1 MFGLVADVER
11 YPEFVPLCRAMRVL
25 RRATTD
31 DREVVVAQMTVA
43 YKLRRSTALTALPRG
58 RPKSASRGEFCRVI
72 FDKMQGGPAQ
82 FIAESHCA
90 VESWKNLSLK
100 QRAGRS

>member
-1 MFGLVADVER
+1 V
-11 YPEFVPLCRAMRVL
+11 
-25 RRATTD
+25 
-31 DREVVVAQMTVA
+31 
-43 YKLRRSTALTALPRG
+43 
-58 RPKSASRGEFCRVI
+58 GEFCRVI